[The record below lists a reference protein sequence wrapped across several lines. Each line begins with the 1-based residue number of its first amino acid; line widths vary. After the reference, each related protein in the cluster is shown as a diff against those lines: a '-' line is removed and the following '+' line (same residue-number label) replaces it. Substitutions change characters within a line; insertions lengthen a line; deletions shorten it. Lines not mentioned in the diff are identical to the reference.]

1 MPLLDPGQCVLL
13 VIDAQPGFHDDDAGR
28 DALDRARW
36 LATLAAKLAIPIVVT
51 EEDAARHGPTDAE
64 LVGRLPAG
72 TPVLDKPTFGV
83 TGSPHV
89 MEAISATGRGTA
101 VLVGFETDVCIAQS
115 AVGLVDHG
123 FRAIVVEDATFSPGP
138 MHERGLARA
147 LRDGAERDH
156 AKGVAY
162 EWVRSVRASREVID
176 ADPDLN
182 PAPFAL

>member
-1 MPLLDPGQCVLL
+1 MPLLDPTQCVLL
-13 VIDAQPGFHDDDAGR
+13 VIDAQPGFLDDAAR

-36 LATLAAKLAIPIVVT
+36 LTTLAAKLGVPIVVT
-51 EEDAARHGPTDAE
+51 EEDATRNGPTDAE
-64 LVGRLPAG
+64 LVKRLPAG

-83 TGSPHV
+83 TGSPHI
-89 MEAISATGRGTA
+89 MEAISATGRRTA

-115 AVGLVDHG
+115 AVGLVEQG
-123 FRAIVVEDATFSPGP
+123 FRAIVVEDATSSPGP

-147 LRDGAERDH
+147 RRDGAERDH
-156 AKGVAY
+156 AKGIAY
-162 EWVRSVRASREVID
+162 EWVRSVQASRDLID